1 MKKYSVGIIGAT
13 GTVGQKYISL
23 LENHPWFEIK
33 VLAASENS
41 AGKTYENAV
50 KNKWIME
57 KAIPEK
63 VKNIVVLNA
72 VKDAEKIAD
81 EVDFVFCAVSLSKE
95 ETKKLEEK
103 YAKLECPVISN
114 NSANRLTEDVPMI
127 IPELNADH
135 MNIIEKQKEEFEDKE

>member
-57 KAIPEK
+57 KAIM
-63 VKNIVVLNA
+63 VKL
-72 VKDAEKIAD
+72 
-81 EVDFVFCAVSLSKE
+81 L
-95 ETKKLEEK
+95 L
-103 YAKLECPVISN
+103 
-114 NSANRLTEDVPMI
+114 
-127 IPELNADH
+127 
-135 MNIIEKQKEEFEDKE
+135 